1 MHRLMRRGKKQPTSL
16 GQILVEAAIALP
28 VFFLLVFGTLE
39 VGKII
44 FRKLQVSYAAYTVT
58 RMAVVND
65 GQYIPEALRQISPR
79 LDTQFV
85 AIHPIYDAANDFYW
99 VTLEYKGPGTW
110 RTIGMVPEHTFPI
123 IEAAGMKLGSSR
135 NRHDTLTYR
144 GSSSFPGYNGG
155 TVTAV
160 QYEMSRPIAQF
171 AAWET
176 RGQKTG
182 LAGNGVVRRWRPPTG
197 QIMGGFRGWTNVLPG
212 YALQGGWSESYA
224 WKHNTL
230 VATSAFTPRRNP
242 EWGLFQFLLGIFTSP
257 YFIGHLMGKRGL
269 QGNPEFIATLYPT
282 LTGALN
288 IQDPLNLIH
297 VFLPFFGSSTRG
309 WNPYAEYPLARGS
322 MGAAYG
328 QSSRYAGYVWS
339 YFWYGQPPVAIPKSP
354 DPMPWQYWSY
364 AMHRD
369 GGWDGFMMMNGV
381 GTVKCIKP
389 LPKGGCA
396 LWDNEEPG
404 FISGSGWSG
413 RNIFGG
419 GGRDWNFYLAA
430 FYTAQQ
436 VELVN
441 NAAVHP
447 YTFNIGNDKFAIF
460 YFFDDYIPFP
470 KGDPWAP
477 GQGTRNLSP
486 TGCLDGPCRNFGNP
500 VINMFQISNY
510 DAHVDANILDEK
522 EHGFHWSYTEP
533 RNDHTDPSPGWS
545 H

>member
-110 RTIGMVPEHTFPI
+110 RTIGLVPEHTFPI

-171 AAWET
+171 VSWET
-176 RGQKTG
+176 NGQKTG
-182 LAGNGVVRRWRPPTG
+182 LAGNGVVRRWRP
-197 QIMGGFRGWTNVLPG
+197 RTNNL
-212 YALQGGWSESYA
+212 LQFQNGWSGVGASYV
-224 WKHNTL
+224 WKVNTMA
-230 VATSAFTPRRNP
+230 ATGWSTPQRNP
-242 EWGLFQFLLGIFTSP
+242 DWGKFGLITGIYSSP
-257 YFIGHLMGKRGL
+257 YFTGHLMGNMGL
-269 QGNPEFIATLYPT
+269 QGNPEFIATLFPM
-282 LTGALN
+282 LTGAMN
-288 IQDPLNLIH
+288 IQDLGNFLAISNLM
-297 VFLPFFGSSTRG
+297 G
-309 WNPYAEYPLARGS
+309 WNDYAEYPLARGS

-328 QSSRYAGYVWS
+328 RGNQYGGYMWLYS
-339 YFWYGQPPVAIPKSP
+339 WYGQPPVVVPKSP
-354 DPMPWQYWSY
+354 FEFPWQYYSF
-364 AMHRD
+364 AMHQD
-369 GGWDGFMMMNGV
+369 GGWDGFMWMAGA
-381 GTVKCIKP
+381 GQSKCIKP

-404 FISGSGWSG
+404 PIGGFGWSG
-413 RNIFGG
+413 RSWSGG
-419 GGRDWNFYLAA
+419 SGQDWNFYLAG

-441 NAAVHP
+441 NAANHP
-447 YTFNIGNDKFAIF
+447 LTINIGDQWSWSDLV
-460 YFFDDYIPFP
+460 YFFDT
-470 KGDPWAP
+470 GWGNSDPWAP
-477 GQGTRNLSP
+477 GQGQWETF
-486 TGCLDGPCRNFGNP
+486 TGCLDGPCSSNP
-500 VINMFQISNY
+500 LISMFQISNY

-522 EHGFHWSYTEP
+522 AHGLHWSYTEP